1 MVMMAQYK
9 FTIAYIFSIVLI
21 NIGFIYVPLI
31 PFFDTMYPPM
41 TLLVG
46 LVFILRDYAQREV
59 GHKVIIAMLV
69 GALLSY
75 FMADPF
81 IAVASLVAFMVSE
94 TVDWGVYS
102 ITDKPIHQR
111 ILLSSFISTPIDSA
125 LFLYML
131 GQFSLLAT
139 VTMFV
144 SKMLAA
150 FIIWHF
156 LRKDGND
163 YIQL

>member
-1 MVMMAQYK
+1 MMAQYK

-94 TVDWGVYS
+94 TVDWGVYA

>member
-1 MVMMAQYK
+1 MMAQYK

-94 TVDWGVYS
+94 TVDWGGYS

>member
-1 MVMMAQYK
+1 MDIMTQYK

-59 GHKVIIAMLV
+59 GHKVIMAMLV

-94 TVDWGVYS
+94 TVDWGVYT
-102 ITDKPIHQR
+102 ITDKPLHQR

-150 FIIWHF
+150 FIIWHW
-156 LRKDGND
+156 LAKR
-163 YIQL
+163 

>member
-1 MVMMAQYK
+1 MMAQYK

-94 TVDWGVYS
+94 TVDWGVYT

>member
-1 MVMMAQYK
+1 MTQYK

-59 GHKVIIAMLV
+59 GHKVIMAMLV

-94 TVDWGVYS
+94 TVDWGVYT
-102 ITDKPIHQR
+102 ITDKPLHQR

-139 VTMFV
+139 VSMFV

>member
-1 MVMMAQYK
+1 MMAQYK

-94 TVDWGVYS
+94 TVDWGVYT
-102 ITDKPIHQR
+102 ITDKPLHQR

-150 FIIWHF
+150 FIIWHW
-156 LRKDGND
+156 LAKR
-163 YIQL
+163 

>member
-1 MVMMAQYK
+1 
-9 FTIAYIFSIVLI
+9 
-21 NIGFIYVPLI
+21 
-31 PFFDTMYPPM
+31 
-41 TLLVG
+41 
-46 LVFILRDYAQREV
+46 
-59 GHKVIIAMLV
+59 
-69 GALLSY
+69 LSY
-75 FMADPF
+75 FLADPF
-81 IAVASLVAFMVSE
+81 VAVASLVAFMVSE

>member
-1 MVMMAQYK
+1 MTQYK

-59 GHKVIIAMLV
+59 GHKVIMAMLV

-94 TVDWGVYS
+94 TVDWGVYT
-102 ITDKPIHQR
+102 ITDKPLHQR

-150 FIIWHF
+150 FIIWHW
-156 LRKDGND
+156 LAKR
-163 YIQL
+163 

>member
-1 MVMMAQYK
+1 MMAQYK

-94 TVDWGVYS
+94 TVDWGVYT
-102 ITDKPIHQR
+102 ITDKPLHQR

>member
-1 MVMMAQYK
+1 MAQYK

-94 TVDWGVYS
+94 TVDWGVYT
-102 ITDKPIHQR
+102 ITDKPLHQR

>member
-1 MVMMAQYK
+1 MMAQYK

>member
-1 MVMMAQYK
+1 MAQYK
-9 FTIAYIFSIVLI
+9 FTITYIFSIVLI

-94 TVDWGVYS
+94 TVDWGVYT
-102 ITDKPIHQR
+102 ITDKPLHQR

-156 LRKDGND
+156 LRKDEND

>member
-1 MVMMAQYK
+1 MMAQYK

-59 GHKVIIAMLV
+59 GHK
-69 GALLSY
+69 
-75 FMADPF
+75 
-81 IAVASLVAFMVSE
+81 AVASLVAFMVSE